1 MGGVGDLY
9 MGFPSTSSNII
20 QIFTL
25 NMKGSIERLN
35 FYALI
40 LWQASILCL
49 LHGSCHAFHCEFYFH
64 VSMIDLSV
72 ELASVMCYWKR
83 YSFCF

>member
-40 LWQASILCL
+40 LWRASILCL
-49 LHGSCHAFHCEFYFH
+49 LHGVLAMLSIASFFLH

-72 ELASVMCYWKR
+72 ELASVMCYWKG
-83 YSFCF
+83 FFI